1 MISTDILHAG
11 GFQIKFPNISR
22 YTWIFAKIKEST
34 SQNRHVFYNEEVI
47 QDYQHILSG
56 LHFIKFT
63 LNTFPLTKTQTQVQ
77 TIPH

>member
-22 YTWIFAKIKEST
+22 YTWIFAKVKESAQ
-34 SQNRHVFYNEEVI
+34 QNKQVFYNEYVI
-47 QDYQHILSG
+47 QDYQHILSR

-63 LNTFPLTKTQTQVQ
+63 LNTFPLMKT
-77 TIPH
+77 